1 MRQIYKNK
9 RTSTEQKEREP
20 QSKAHDNEMGQ
31 TANSATVFDVNVN
44 ADAGADVDIVQRDVW
59 IKVKRVHWA
68 VRSADATTE
77 TVSEEH
83 V

>member
-31 TANSATVFDVNVN
+31 MTNSATVFDVNVN
-44 ADAGADVDIVQRDVW
+44 ADAA
-59 IKVKRVHWA
+59 A
-68 VRSADATTE
+68 NADAEATSSNVTYG
-77 TVSEEH
+77 
-83 V
+83 